1 MKITLRKLLLA
12 ILLAGVAPLASAI
25 SLGEGQ
31 ILSHVGESFSANIA
45 LLGGNSRDVS
55 FYQVKGTEC
64 RSSIIANSASGCDS
78 LYEGRLTFAIK
89 RRADGQHYLRVT
101 GEKSDEMFYRIII
114 KTVTAGGTSF
124 NAFEFLPEFKASST
138 NVAPAINDSDITVNN
153 GLPAGKYGVIRG
165 EIVEVS
171 QDEDIKE
178 PAVAK
183 NANGRVISPSVKTA
197 LRDESPLHAKRKA
210 SVAEHPVKLDEKSA
224 VKLTSNSHLQIKKTG
239 EYADDIHALQKE
251 NGEIEEQIVL
261 LEKHIGLLKDVIRLK
276 SQIGVSA
283 VVEAGVSSAATVS
296 ASAVAPLLAPVV
308 IQSAQGKSSN
318 ETWLTWV
325 LLGII
330 LALSA
335 GLGWMYLGLR
345 RAKSTAASE
354 PFRPKTLTPAS
365 LNEMKPLDLTDSSG
379 KPEW

>member
-114 KTVTAGGTSF
+114 KTVAAGGTSF
-124 NAFEFLPEFKASST
+124 NTFEFLPEFKASST
-138 NVAPAINDSDITVNN
+138 SVVPAINDSDITVNT

-165 EIVEVS
+165 KIIEVS

-178 PAVAK
+178 PAVTK
-183 NANGRVISPSVKTA
+183 NANGRATSQPVKTL
-197 LRDESPLHAKRKA
+197 LRDETQLHAKHKTP
-210 SVAEHPVKLDEKSA
+210 VAEHPHKLEEKSA
-224 VKLTSNSHLQIKKTG
+224 VKLTSDSRLQIKKMG

-276 SQIGVSA
+276 SQIGASG

-296 ASAVAPLLAPVV
+296 ASAVAPLLAPVA

-335 GLGWMYLGLR
+335 VLAWMYLRLKS
-345 RAKSTAASE
+345 AKLAVAAEAS
-354 PFRPKTLTPAS
+354 RQKSLAPAP
-365 LNEMKPLDLTDSSG
+365 LNEMKPLDLTG
-379 KPEW
+379 AYVRPKW